1 MYPIISIPKSEE
13 VVFELTN
20 LPNGGYTSADGHK
33 LTEEYSE
40 MQAIDGTNTSNK
52 KIRIGVLT
60 SGGDAQGMN
69 SATRAIV
76 RTALDRG
83 LEVFAIY
90 EGYQGLVEGG
100 DRIRKMDW
108 DSVGGILHRG
118 GTIIGTAR
126 SEAFRT
132 REGRLLAAKNLIELG
147 IDGLVIIGGDGSLTG
162 ANIFRQEWAG
172 LLAELVDS
180 GQISQ
185 ELAEQ
190 HTYLRIVGL
199 VGSIDNDMFGT
210 DMTIGAD
217 SALHRI
223 TEAADAITSTA
234 ASHQRTFVVKV
245 MGRNCGYLA
254 LMGGIAS
261 GADWVLIP
269 ENPPDVDNWQQVMCE
284 RLKAGRKAGR
294 RDTIVILAEGARDRH
309 GNYIGSTEV
318 ANVLEEAMG
327 EEVRVTVL
335 GHVQRG
341 GSPSA
346 FDRNLGTLLGNA
358 AVEVLL
364 QSGPES
370 DPLLIG
376 IRGNHIATSPLME
389 CVEKTRAVAKA
400 IEAHDY
406 EAAMDLRGSSFK
418 ESFQTLRTMLRS
430 LPHSHP
436 PDKSRLR
443 LAVMHSGAPAP
454 GMNAAVRAAIRIG
467 LDQGHTML
475 GIHNGFPGLA
485 NEEVEEMEWMS
496 VNGWAPLGGCEL
508 GTSRKEPSGS
518 DFYAIARAI
527 EKHNIQGILI
537 IGGWSGY
544 ESAYQLLK
552 LRSNYPAFNIPIV
565 LLPATINNNLPG
577 SDLSIGA
584 DTALNNIVEAV
595 DKIKDSAVALRR
607 CFVVEVMG
615 RDCGYLAL
623 MSGMATGAERV
634 YINEEGITLQDLMK
648 DIENLNFGFSHGK
661 RLGLMIRNENANPV
675 YNTAFMCALFEE
687 EGKGLFDVRQSILG
701 HLQQGGRPS
710 PFDRIQATRLATR
723 SIQYLIDT
731 AEKGSA
737 DSAFIGLVGKEIKF
751 HPLEDFERMI
761 DAKKQRPRQQWWMDL
776 RSIAKVLAQPGPS
789 PDLAQK

>member
-1 MYPIISIPKSEE
+1 MES
-13 VVFELTN
+13 
-20 LPNGGYTSADGHK
+20 
-33 LTEEYSE
+33 
-40 MQAIDGTNTSNK
+40 K
-52 KIRIGVLT
+52 KTTLRIGVLT

-69 SATRAIV
+69 AAVRAII
-76 RTALDRG
+76 RTALDQG
-83 LEVFAIY
+83 VEVYAIY
-90 EGYQGLVEGG
+90 EGYQGMVEGG
-100 DRIRKMDW
+100 KRIQKMTW
-108 DSVGGILHRG
+108 DSAGGIMHRG

-132 REGRLLAAKNLIELG
+132 RQGRMQAAKNLLDNG
-147 IDGLVIIGGDGSLTG
+147 IDSLVIIGGDGSLTG
-162 ANIFRQEWAG
+162 ANLFRQEWPG
-172 LLAELVDS
+172 LID
-180 GQISQ
+180 
-185 ELAEQ
+185 ELAENGLISKELAQQ
-190 HTYLRIVGL
+190 HRFLRIVGL

-217 SALHRI
+217 TALHRI
-223 TEAADAITSTA
+223 TEAVDAITSTA

-269 ENPPDVDNWQQVMCE
+269 ENPPDAENWQEVMCE

-294 RDTIVILAEGARDRH
+294 RDTIVIIAEGAHDRQ

-318 ANVLEEAMG
+318 AKVLEDAME

-346 FDRNLGTLLGNA
+346 FDRTLGTLLGHA
-358 AVEVLL
+358 AIEILL
-364 QSGPES
+364 KADPES
-370 DPLLIG
+370 EPQIIG
-376 IRGNHIATSPLME
+376 LRGNHIATSPLTE
-389 CVEKTRAVAKA
+389 CVEKTHVVARA
-400 IEAHDY
+400 IEMHDY
-406 EAAMDLRGSSFK
+406 ETAMNLRGSSFN
-418 ESFQTLRTMLRS
+418 ESFQTLRTMLRA
-430 LPHSHP
+430 LPHEPVPGQPHY
-436 PDKSRLR
+436 R
-443 LAVMHSGAPAP
+443 LAIVHSGAPAP

-467 LDQGHTML
+467 LDKGHTML
-475 GIHNGFPGLA
+475 GIRNGFPGLA
-485 NEEVEEMEWMS
+485 NEEIQEMDWMS
-496 VNGWAPLGGCEL
+496 VNGWAPMGGCEL
-508 GTSRKEPSGS
+508 GTSRKLPSGS

-527 EKHNIQGILI
+527 EKHEIHGLLI
-537 IGGWSGY
+537 IGGWAGY
-544 ESAYQLLK
+544 ETAHQLLK
-552 LRSNYPAFNIPIV
+552 MRSNYPAFDIPIV

-577 SDLSIGA
+577 SDLSVGA

-634 YINEEGITLQDLMK
+634 YMNEEGVTLQDLMK
-648 DIENLNFGFSHGK
+648 DVENLNFGFSHGK
-661 RLGLMIRNENANPV
+661 RLGLMIRNENANAV

-723 SIQYLIDT
+723 CIQYLIDT
-731 AEKGSA
+731 VEKQST
-737 DSAFIGLVGKEIKF
+737 DSAYIGLVGKEIKF
-751 HPLEDFERMI
+751 HNLDDFERMI
-761 DAKKQRPRQQWWMDL
+761 DIKKQRPKQQWWMDL

-789 PDLAQK
+789 SELAK